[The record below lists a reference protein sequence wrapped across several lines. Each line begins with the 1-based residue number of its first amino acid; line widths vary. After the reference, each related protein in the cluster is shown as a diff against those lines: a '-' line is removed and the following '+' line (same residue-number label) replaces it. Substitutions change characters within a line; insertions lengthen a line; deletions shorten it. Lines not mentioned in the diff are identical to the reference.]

1 MSQPM
6 KGRRSRVSSLDED
19 SECCV
24 SCKKK
29 IGVKQD
35 AVECQWCKHWEH
47 RVCSKI
53 TDNEYKLLN
62 SISVNIMFVCTSC
75 CSKVPVALS
84 LFDNGDRMD
93 KKFEAMYSK
102 FTKELELLSS
112 SIRDNYNSMQE
123 NVSTLSTK
131 VKDQY
136 SQNVDLQEKLNH
148 SKVLAAAVEQGDPV
162 QVRAQLNIDSATKI
176 VDEYNDRER
185 RKCNVIVYNAPQ
197 SMAKDLSTQKKDD
210 VSFVNVLCEKL
221 AIPLVE
227 IRDVTR
233 LGSKSSS
240 KNGLLRVKCCD
251 LLQRQQLLM
260 NARKLRKF
268 EEFKNVYVNPDLTRA
283 ERVAQKELRQE
294 LARRKADGEKDIY
307 IHRGLIVHKSNAV
320 QHKSGI
326 VSSPSP
332 AVQQSSS
339 QARSS
344 SPAIQQDS

>member
-6 KGRRSRVSSLDED
+6 KGRRSRVSSPDKD

-62 SISVNIMFVCTSC
+62 SISVNIMFFCTSC

-131 VKDQY
+131 VKDVY

-162 QVRAQLNIDSATKI
+162 QVRTQVNLRLRI
-176 VDEYNDRER
+176 YLR
-185 RKCNVIVYNAPQ
+185 RKRMMVPLSLCYVRSLLFLWWRYVTLLVLAQNHLIRIV
-197 SMAKDLSTQKKDD
+197 
-210 VSFVNVLCEKL
+210 C
-221 AIPLVE
+221 
-227 IRDVTR
+227 
-233 LGSKSSS
+233 LG
-240 KNGLLRVKCCD
+240 
-251 LLQRQQLLM
+251 
-260 NARKLRKF
+260 
-268 EEFKNVYVNPDLTRA
+268 
-283 ERVAQKELRQE
+283 
-294 LARRKADGEKDIY
+294 
-307 IHRGLIVHKSNAV
+307 
-320 QHKSGI
+320 
-326 VSSPSP
+326 
-332 AVQQSSS
+332 
-339 QARSS
+339 
-344 SPAIQQDS
+344 